1 MVSLDRTSHDPRPRL
16 SASQQAQILSDV
28 QQHQQRYRRPNSQQD
43 SSNSRGS
50 SVSNYDHI
58 ISKPEIS
65 ASYASLAKYKVDRTK
80 QQQLQQLLQQQ
91 QQVQQLIQEQQQ
103 KITQQL
109 SNPVYLNT
117 HAQLQAQPVKQQ
129 QFQKQF
135 NSQYQNTNRQ
145 FQNLQ
150 QDLSQPLFSDQ
161 QTLQLQEY
169 LEKQRELE
177 LVQKQRQQLLLDQ
190 QELRRQ
196 QELLRVQQLQ
206 KLTSTTSSPI
216 PVTSAS
222 TIALSTT
229 ASPILVSL
237 PTARKI
243 TPSET
248 DLFLKAIATHQ
259 KKYSTTPIPAT
270 TTTRTTTLKTFTSA
284 SPKTYQQKVTATPS
298 IPENILNLIQEQEN
312 HFLQQ
317 GKPKPQIKVIYQTEK
332 PVTSRNVSGKS
343 RPNAFGSERD
353 ILLKQLKLALSQSVD
368 DNIRNV
374 STRDIV
380 LPNGKKIQLIDS
392 SSSLT
397 SILPTDGSTL
407 TTSTLALTSST
418 TTIKPPK
425 AIFEELTKGV
435 LPPGADFE
443 VIRQKSD
450 GKLEEIGKAPIQ
462 SLPAKK
468 VTFVVLEEQADGS
481 YKVQGVKGNTDK
493 EGSEVDSIVEKIKT
507 GELKLPPSSSNP
519 TTSPSLHSFASSL
532 DPNAISTRQNTV
544 TSTQSIGSTTSRP
557 TTVRSTSV
565 SSRYTESRPTEYFS
579 HVTISP
585 NSVSTTDKYVSS
597 ASSVTGHVFNSLGTV
612 NTTPKLNS
620 LDQES
625 RVTMKYPSST
635 RSHFIPTMAP
645 VNEIITTTAAPVPT
659 TFTHHSTNPYIHFTV
674 MSLGETLPTLKTT
687 TVGPSTNLRNE
698 NIIHQDNFERSTFPP
713 TTEFPSTHV
722 QIQESLTT
730 LLRREGLFA
739 MAKYLR
745 QSGLD
750 NVLNETETSSA
761 DMAIGALERKTK
773 TYEDLHTKFDKVQA
787 QIETIVAGSDSEEV
801 QLEEREEFENTF
813 FVLMNKVDN
822 YILDLRGP
830 QRPVASPS
838 TLSANITD
846 SQNAPRLPTIVLPNF
861 DGRYDHWDASQWPSV
876 QTLTQDVP
884 EVRKGNATCLAL
896 TGIAHKPFDLFS
908 RYSSYS
914 KLRRVTAYCLRFSK
928 AMLRTTKRQLPSH
941 SDQPSSLTLTTREL
955 IDAERI
961 LVRLAQREQ
970 FKSDIALLT
979 DNKPLTRSPYTI
991 FVPSDKAFRTLL
1003 VQLGGPEKAEQKFR
1017 DNPRLLSGL
1026 LLHHVIPG
1034 AFRIDSLQ
1042 DEMTGVS
1049 LAGTQLRVN
1058 EYAMHDHEWNDIR
1071 VTTINGAK
1079 VAPNKR
1085 NIEIPQGVAH
1095 AIDRVMFPLPVG
1107 DLVQT
1112 MQADRERRFTTF
1124 LKMLYISGLQDT
1136 LSGPKTFTVFA
1147 PTDSAFESA
1156 AKDGTPVWTEEDGPE
1171 AAKTIISRHVMPST
1185 LYTAGMRYYL
1195 QKDTLRPQSP
1205 VHIHKNGGR
1214 VRVNEVHVV
1223 THNVPAINGVLHA
1236 IDGVL

>member
-1 MVSLDRTSHDPRPRL
+1 MRRINVLCFLLIVAVLRIEGFVAAEIDPVLLPGSDLTHFQHDRTSHDPRPRL

-750 NVLNETETSSA
+750 NVLNET
-761 DMAIGALERKTK
+761 G
-773 TYEDLHTKFDKVQA
+773 
-787 QIETIVAGSDSEEV
+787 
-801 QLEEREEFENTF
+801 
-813 FVLMNKVDN
+813 
-822 YILDLRGP
+822 
-830 QRPVASPS
+830 
-838 TLSANITD
+838 
-846 SQNAPRLPTIVLPNF
+846 
-861 DGRYDHWDASQWPSV
+861 
-876 QTLTQDVP
+876 
-884 EVRKGNATCLAL
+884 
-896 TGIAHKPFDLFS
+896 
-908 RYSSYS
+908 
-914 KLRRVTAYCLRFSK
+914 
-928 AMLRTTKRQLPSH
+928 
-941 SDQPSSLTLTTREL
+941 
-955 IDAERI
+955 
-961 LVRLAQREQ
+961 
-970 FKSDIALLT
+970 
-979 DNKPLTRSPYTI
+979 PYTI

-1071 VTTINGAK
+1071 QVTTINGAK

>member
-1 MVSLDRTSHDPRPRL
+1 MFDNSEKYGIISNNSGSNMDRTSHDPRPRL

-58 ISKPEIS
+58 VSKPETS
-65 ASYASLAKYKVDRTK
+65 ASYASLAKYKVDRAK

-117 HAQLQAQPVKQQ
+117 HAQLQAQPTKQQ

-135 NSQYQNTNRQ
+135 NSQYQNTNSQ

-177 LVQKQRQQLLLDQ
+177 LVQKQRQQLLLEQ

-196 QELLRVQQLQ
+196 QELLRFQQLQ

-222 TIALSTT
+222 TIAFSTT

-259 KKYSTTPIPAT
+259 KKYSTTPIPTT

-298 IPENILNLIQEQEN
+298 IPENLLNLIQEQEN

-425 AIFEELTKGV
+425 AIFDELTKGV

-468 VTFVVLEEQADGS
+468 VTFVVLEEQPDGS

-493 EGSEVDSIVEKIKT
+493 EGSEVESIVERIKK

-625 RVTMKYPSST
+625 RVTMKYPSSM

-687 TVGPSTNLRNE
+687 TAGPSTNLRNE
-698 NIIHQDNFERSTFPP
+698 NIIHQDNFERSTFSP

-750 NVLNETETSSA
+750 NVLNET
-761 DMAIGALERKTK
+761 G
-773 TYEDLHTKFDKVQA
+773 
-787 QIETIVAGSDSEEV
+787 
-801 QLEEREEFENTF
+801 
-813 FVLMNKVDN
+813 
-822 YILDLRGP
+822 
-830 QRPVASPS
+830 
-838 TLSANITD
+838 
-846 SQNAPRLPTIVLPNF
+846 
-861 DGRYDHWDASQWPSV
+861 
-876 QTLTQDVP
+876 
-884 EVRKGNATCLAL
+884 
-896 TGIAHKPFDLFS
+896 
-908 RYSSYS
+908 
-914 KLRRVTAYCLRFSK
+914 
-928 AMLRTTKRQLPSH
+928 
-941 SDQPSSLTLTTREL
+941 
-955 IDAERI
+955 
-961 LVRLAQREQ
+961 
-970 FKSDIALLT
+970 
-979 DNKPLTRSPYTI
+979 PYTI

-1058 EYAMHDHEWNDIR
+1058 EYAMHDHEWNDIK

-1085 NIEIPQGVAH
+1085 DIEIPQGVAH

-1156 AKDGTPVWTEEDGPE
+1156 AKDGAPVWTEEDGPE

>member
-1 MVSLDRTSHDPRPRL
+1 MLEGVRSITAMIILRCHLLPNLTQVLPDVTMSGEHMCQSDRTSLGSHDPRPRL

-43 SSNSRGS
+43 PSNSRGS

-58 ISKPEIS
+58 VSKPETS
-65 ASYASLAKYKVDRTK
+65 ASYASLAKYKVDRAK

-109 SNPVYLNT
+109 SNPIYLNT
-117 HAQLQAQPVKQQ
+117 HAQLQAQPAKQQ

-135 NSQYQNTNRQ
+135 NSQYQNTNSQ

-177 LVQKQRQQLLLDQ
+177 LVQKQRQQLLLEQ

-196 QELLRVQQLQ
+196 QELLRFQQLH

-229 ASPILVSL
+229 ASPVLVSL

-248 DLFLKAIATHQ
+248 DLFLKAIATHK
-259 KKYSTTPIPAT
+259 KKYSTTPIPTT

-284 SPKTYQQKVTATPS
+284 SPKTYQQRVTTTPS
-298 IPENILNLIQEQEN
+298 IPENLLNLIQEQEN

-317 GKPKPQIKVIYQTEK
+317 GKPKPEIKVIYQTEK

-425 AIFEELTKGV
+425 AIFDELTKGV

-468 VTFVVLEEQADGS
+468 VTFVVLEEQPDGS

-493 EGSEVDSIVEKIKT
+493 EGSEVESIVEKIKK

-519 TTSPSLHSFASSL
+519 ATSPSLHSFASSL

-544 TSTQSIGSTTSRP
+544 TSTQSIGSTTLRP
-557 TTVRSTSV
+557 TTVRSTSA

-597 ASSVTGHVFNSLGTV
+597 ASSVTGHVFNSLGPV

-687 TVGPSTNLRNE
+687 TAGSSANLRNE
-698 NIIHQDNFERSTFPP
+698 NIIHQDNFERSTFSP

-750 NVLNETETSSA
+750 NVLNET
-761 DMAIGALERKTK
+761 G
-773 TYEDLHTKFDKVQA
+773 
-787 QIETIVAGSDSEEV
+787 
-801 QLEEREEFENTF
+801 
-813 FVLMNKVDN
+813 
-822 YILDLRGP
+822 
-830 QRPVASPS
+830 
-838 TLSANITD
+838 
-846 SQNAPRLPTIVLPNF
+846 
-861 DGRYDHWDASQWPSV
+861 
-876 QTLTQDVP
+876 
-884 EVRKGNATCLAL
+884 
-896 TGIAHKPFDLFS
+896 
-908 RYSSYS
+908 
-914 KLRRVTAYCLRFSK
+914 
-928 AMLRTTKRQLPSH
+928 
-941 SDQPSSLTLTTREL
+941 
-955 IDAERI
+955 
-961 LVRLAQREQ
+961 
-970 FKSDIALLT
+970 
-979 DNKPLTRSPYTI
+979 PYTI

-1058 EYAMHDHEWNDIR
+1058 EYAMHDHEWNDIKQ

-1085 NIEIPQGVAH
+1085 DIEIPQGIAH

-1124 LKMLYISGLQDT
+1124 LKMLHISGLQDT
-1136 LSGPKTFTVFA
+1136 LSGPKTFTIFA